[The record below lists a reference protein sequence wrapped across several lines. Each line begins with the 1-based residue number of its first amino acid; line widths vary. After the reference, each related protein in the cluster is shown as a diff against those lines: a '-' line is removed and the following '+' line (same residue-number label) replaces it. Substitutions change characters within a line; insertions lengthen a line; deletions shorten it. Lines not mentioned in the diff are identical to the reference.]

1 MAKSNSGYRILLVDD
16 DADLLHLLTMRLN
29 ASGYQVTATSSAEQA
44 LRLFEQ
50 CHPHLVISDQRMP
63 GMQGIELY
71 EELQQRQP
79 GLPVILLTAHGTIP
93 DAVEATRQ
101 GIFSYLVKP
110 VDPALL
116 LDNIGR
122 ALKLHATSAPS
133 VSAQEKWRAGIIS
146 QSASMQPLL
155 QQAFTAANSDV
166 SILIQSQTGTGK
178 ELLAQAI
185 HRASPRNGKPFVA
198 FNCAAMPESLI
209 ESELFGFKSGAFT
222 GATRNHE
229 GLFMAADG
237 GTLFLDEVGDMP
249 LNAQAKLLRVL
260 ETREVRALGSTKQEL
275 VDVRIIAA
283 THHDLAARVRAGTFR
298 DDLYYRLNVL
308 TLELPPLSERRE
320 DIMPLARH
328 FCATL
333 AARNNKPLCHFAPE
347 AAELLMTADWP
358 GNVRQLF
365 NIVEQCVV
373 LSGTPVI
380 SKALVARALRLKP
393 ERLLGLNAARDQF
406 EREYLVR
413 LLNLT
418 EGNIALAARLAERN
432 RTEFYNLLSRHGLDP
447 EQFRKLPE

>member
-1 MAKSNSGYRILLVDD
+1 MAKSNNGYRLLLVDD
-16 DADLLHLLTMRLN
+16 DPDLLHLLTLRLN
-29 ASGYQVTATSSAEQA
+29 TSGYQVIAASSAEQA
-44 LRLFEQ
+44 LRILEQ
-50 CHPHLVISDQRMP
+50 SRPHLVISDQRMP
-63 GMQGIELY
+63 GMQGMELF

-93 DAVEATRQ
+93 DAVDATRQ
-101 GIFSYLVKP
+101 GVFSYLVKP
-110 VDPALL
+110 VDPSLL
-116 LDNIGR
+116 LDNISR
-122 ALKLHATSAPS
+122 ALKLHATPVPA
-133 VSAQEKWRAGIIS
+133 VAAQEKWRAGIIS
-146 QSASMQPLL
+146 QSASMQDLL
-155 QQAFTAANSDV
+155 QQAYTAANSDV

-185 HRASPRNGKPFVA
+185 HKASPRAGKPFVA

-209 ESELFGFKSGAFT
+209 ESELFGYKAGAFT
-222 GATRNHE
+222 GANRAHE
-229 GLFMAADG
+229 GLFMSANG

-308 TLELPPLSERRE
+308 TLELPPLAERRE
-320 DIMPLARH
+320 DIMPLVRH
-328 FCATL
+328 FCALIST
-333 AARNNKPLCHFAPE
+333 RNGKPPCHFSPE
-347 AAELLMTADWP
+347 AAELLMSAEWP

-373 LSGTPVI
+373 LTATPVI

-393 ERLLGLNAARDQF
+393 GRLLGLNAARDQF
-406 EREYLVR
+406 ERDYLIR

-432 RTEFYNLLSRHGLDP
+432 RTEFYSLLSRHGLDP
-447 EQFRKLPE
+447 EQFRKLSD